1 MRSYEISVRGFLDA
15 GIVEELGVR
24 SVEERPAST
33 VLRAE
38 VGDDSGLDDVLEQ
51 LSALGIELLEARRV
65 DGGGAEGERAPR

>member
-38 VGDDSGLDDVLEQ
+38 VGDDSGLDHVLQQ
-51 LSALGIELLEARRV
+51 LSALGIELLEARQV
-65 DGGGAEGERAPR
+65 DADGKPAPS